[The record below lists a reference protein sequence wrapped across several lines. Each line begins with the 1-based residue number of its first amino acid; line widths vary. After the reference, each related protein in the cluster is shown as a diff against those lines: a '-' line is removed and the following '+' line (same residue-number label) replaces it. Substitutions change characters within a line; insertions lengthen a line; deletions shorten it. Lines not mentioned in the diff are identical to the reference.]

1 MRVLIVAVI
10 VVLTLACQAAP
21 GPQGPQGVRGS
32 TGDTGPQGAEG
43 ARGPEGP
50 PGPQGPAGSTGGTG
64 PQGAEGARGPE
75 GPPGPQGPAGS
86 TGDTGPQGA
95 EGARGPEGP
104 PGPQGPAGSTG
115 DTGPQGAEGA
125 RGPEGPPGP
134 QGPAGST
141 GDTGPQ
147 GAQGPQGPAGP
158 QGPPGG
164 AANEGAQGP
173 PGPPGPAGAEGA
185 QGPPGSPAVDFADLY
200 SATNPS
206 VVRISTP
213 RWAGTGFFI
222 APNCTVVTARH
233 LVETADGGTYSTI
246 EVQTSD
252 GKIANYN
259 LDYDVET
266 ADIAVLRPVR
276 DTTCRELSTAS
287 ARLGEQVLSIG
298 FPEIAGQDIITAI
311 PQQVIR
317 LNINRYVDL
326 LMFGVTG
333 TGGSGSPII
342 NADGHL
348 VGMVTGNY
356 PITKDDQGNWVYLD
370 YLVTGTDITKHLR

>member
-1 MRVLIVAVI
+1 MRLLIVAVI

-21 GPQGPQGVRGS
+21 GPPGPQGPAGS
-32 TGDTGPQGAEG
+32 TGDTGPQGA
-43 ARGPEGP
+43 
-50 PGPQGPAGSTGGTG
+50 
-64 PQGAEGARGPE
+64 QGAMGPE

-95 EGARGPEGP
+95 QGAMGPEGP

-115 DTGPQGAEGA
+115 DAGPQGAQGAMGPEGPPGPQGPA
-125 RGPEGPPGP
+125 GSTGDAGPQGAQGAMGPEGPPGP

-164 AANEGAQGP
+164 TANESAQGP
-173 PGPPGPAGAEGA
+173 PGPPGPAGA

-200 SATNPS
+200 SATNSS

-213 RWAGTGFFI
+213 RWTGTGFFI

-266 ADIAVLRPVR
+266 ADIAVLKPVR
-276 DTTCRELSTAS
+276 DTTCRELPTAS

-298 FPEIAGQDIITAI
+298 FPDIAGLDNITVVS
-311 PQQVIR
+311 QQVIR
-317 LNINRYVDL
+317 LNVNRSVDL

-348 VGMVTGNY
+348 VGMVTGKY

-370 YLVTGTDITKHLR
+370 YLVVGTDITKHLR